1 MDTSTQ
7 TPNPHDPDQA
17 ARVREAIHS
26 RGFAMLSTVSTA
38 GFPHAAGVIYVPIG
52 DELWLHTMRSSRKAR
67 NVVADGR
74 VAVVVPIRKLPVG
87 PPFTVQFQGRA
98 DIVEMDDPEVTPHIE
113 SKALKAITSHGE
125 LETEDGCFIRIR
137 PTGIVHSYGIGVSAM
152 AVAKD
157 PLNNG
162 PRSIRLG

>member
-7 TPNPHDPDQA
+7 TPNHHDPDQA
-17 ARVREAIHS
+17 ARVRKAIHS

-52 DELWLHTMRSSRKAR
+52 DELWVHTMRSSRKAR
-67 NVVADGR
+67 NVAAHDR

-98 DIVEMDDPEVTPHIE
+98 DIIEMNDPEVTPHIE

-162 PRSIRLG
+162 PRSVRLG